1 MSSLET
7 PVGDLEVS
15 VRTSQV
21 LAGLGVNTLGDVL
34 AAPVIKASPHVIA
47 ELTFL
52 FDELGVEY
60 TGKLESIPYHVP
72 EERRLAILHVRYVEG
87 GPPTPTTRMGGPPS
101 GWSIHSAAAWP
112 KCEKCAR
119 PLRFVGQIA
128 GPLDIAGLHFAKH
141 EAVQLFACL
150 DDASNCESWKAGG
163 PANIAIIRHVDDT
176 VAKTTGA
183 SPFAS
188 FAMELHSAYDD
199 DLLANSDAAD
209 DEVWAEAFAH
219 GQHDKLGGHACAGN
233 EPQVPACTTCNEA
246 MTQLAQLGSDAVPSP
261 FSDGTMFVHVCP
273 KKHGASIQYVR

>member
-7 PVGDLEVS
+7 PVADLEVS

-21 LAGLGVNTLGDVL
+21 LAGLGVKTLGDVL
-34 AAPVIKASPHVIA
+34 AAPVIKASAHVIA

-52 FDELGVEY
+52 FDELGVEF

-72 EERRLAILHVRYVEG
+72 EDRRVPILHVRYVEG

-101 GWSIHSAAAWP
+101 GWSIHSPAPWP

-119 PLRFVGQIA
+119 PLRFVGQIV
-128 GPLDIAGLHFAKH
+128 GPLDVAGIHLARH

-150 DDASNCESWKAGG
+150 DDASNCTSWEPGS
-163 PANIAIIRHVDDT
+163 PANNAVIRHVDDT
-176 VAKTTGA
+176 VAKTSGA

-188 FAMELHSAYDD
+188 FAMELHSAFDD
-199 DLLANSDAAD
+199 DLLADSDSAD
-209 DEVWAEAFAH
+209 DEAWADAFAH

-233 EPQVPACTTCNEA
+233 EPKVPSCPTCNEA

-261 FSDGTMFVHVCP
+261 FADGTMFVHVCA